1 MTEQR
6 RDHPVVRYEFL
17 IAERASG
24 AVLAS
29 FPELTAAP
37 GPTGGTALFGE
48 IEDAAHLHGV
58 LGRFQTFGIEVIEM
72 RRLPD

>member
-1 MTEQR
+1 MAGQQR
-6 RDHPVVRYEFL
+6 HHPVVRYEFL

-29 FPELTAAP
+29 FPELASTP
-37 GPTGGTALFGE
+37 GPLGGTVLFGE

-58 LGRFQTFGIEVIEM
+58 LGRFLTFGIDVIEM